1 LYHSKISALPGGGMD
16 SEKKTYKIPG
26 RTYLSGKNRNEK
38 EYNETGFCFADPG
51 IICFWR
57 QRYREASGE
66 YAREIYYDWGVGR
79 SSRQQRMDRAF

>member
-1 LYHSKISALPGGGMD
+1 MD

-51 IICFWR
+51 IICF
-57 QRYREASGE
+57 
-66 YAREIYYDWGVGR
+66 
-79 SSRQQRMDRAF
+79 